1 MMTRLRKHRSQK
13 WALHRTKDFLKCVD
27 MSKRKKL
34 ELVKVVE
41 EILENENDTQEDDE
55 DIVFLNGK
63 RYRKCSYDS
72 WREAFSKEQ
81 SRQEIERY
89 KKPLVGTSWHGSDE

>member
-1 MMTRLRKHRSQK
+1 MKQEDVMLRKKYHVRSP
-13 WALHRTKDFLKCVD
+13 F
-27 MSKRKKL
+27 
-34 ELVKVVE
+34 
-41 EILENENDTQEDDE
+41 
-55 DIVFLNGK
+55 
-63 RYRKCSYDS
+63 CSYDS